1 MCLYD
6 RRGKKNITDLWG
18 KHSSWHHKFNGFTI
32 QKVVFQWNLGE
43 LLWCTIGLPQILQK
57 FPGHK
62 KDGAVDSFP
71 DYIFFFIGCV
81 SKLQGHEKVRESIA
95 DGVATIF
102 PRKTFRRRVFRRLSA
117 YRVMPSNKHHSTHI
131 VSIRIQATRV
141 RSIRIQSTLLQEQE
155 WQCM

>member
-6 RRGKKNITDLWG
+6 RRGKKNTTDVWG

-71 DYIFFFIGCV
+71 DYSFFFIGCV
-81 SKLQGHEKVRESIA
+81 LKLQGHEKVRESIA
-95 DGVATIF
+95 DGVVVATMF
-102 PRKTFRRRVFRRLSA
+102 PINHGWLPFGWWIDDKPLCWKKRWVTK
-117 YRVMPSNKHHSTHI
+117 KKQ
-131 VSIRIQATRV
+131 RIWNMLCFPGLPGV
-141 RSIRIQSTLLQEQE
+141 CDFI
-155 WQCM
+155 